1 MVDRAAVQQLAGPV
15 AVSWQ
20 VVMVGPHVQLT
31 QRGGTGLRAGVR
43 GGAIQGALAPV
54 PGEQLL
60 VQDPGERHPLPPCPI
75 RLLQEHKVVVRL
87 AQAGVFLLVPPAEEE
102 LGTLP

>member
-1 MVDRAAVQQLAGPV
+1 MVDRAAIQQLAGPL
-15 AVSWQ
+15 AVSRQ
-20 VVMVGPHVQLT
+20 VVMVGPHLQHP
-31 QRGGTGLRAGVR
+31 QGGGARLRARVR
-43 GGAIQGALAPV
+43 GGAIQGALATV

-75 RLLQEHKVVVRL
+75 RLLQEHEVVVRL

>member
-20 VVMVGPHVQLT
+20 GGDMVGPHVQLT
-31 QRGGTGLRAGVR
+31 QRGAPALRAGVR
-43 GGAIQGALAPV
+43 GAIQVLLAPV

-60 VQDPGERHPLPPCPI
+60 VQDPEACPFL
-75 RLLQEHKVVVRL
+75 RAPSGCHREHKVVVRL
-87 AQAGVFLLVPPAEEE
+87 AQAGSFCWCRRRKEE